1 MHSRGRSTHS
11 HWHVNADACSSMHP
25 DDAKSWLRFVTQ
37 HMLQLYEPF
46 TPTCSL
52 ASAERVPFLASHIC
66 MLSYML
72 INITGRNSC
81 RLSLDA
87 GNAWGHT
94 VRHERP
100 ALSIA
105 EDNVSC
111 IWPPTLPAVA
121 RSLSDVAGG
130 CDLPPS
136 CSPASCCATL
146 WSCCAARLWLDTA
159 PCTCQTA
166 SISNRDSV
174 IYDMMHV
181 PQGFGRLHKMH
192 ACRCDAPAGTFGV
205 TGGRSAPALPAPHER

>member
-1 MHSRGRSTHS
+1 
-11 HWHVNADACSSMHP
+11 
-25 DDAKSWLRFVTQ
+25 
-37 HMLQLYEPF
+37 MLQLNEPF
-46 TPTCSL
+46 TLTCSH
-52 ASAERVPFLASHIC
+52 ANAKRVPFLASHIG
-66 MLSYML
+66 MLRYML
-72 INITGRNSC
+72 IDIRGRYSC

-105 EDNVSC
+105 EDSVSC
-111 IWPPTLPAVA
+111 IWPPTFPAVA

-130 CDLPPS
+130 RDLPAS
-136 CSPASCCATL
+136 CSAASCCATL

-166 SISNRDSV
+166 SISNKNSV

-181 PQGFGRLHKMH
+181 PQGFGLRDVAQN
-192 ACRCDAPAGTFGV
+192 ACRRCDAPAQSCV
-205 TGGRSAPALPAPHER
+205 TGVGFAPARRAPDER